1 MSVRAGLQLDT
12 EVPKSTHR
20 SLVHK
25 HAVHDHTTRSDLWS
39 LHVTFSFMHF
49 HKMHFKPF
57 LSSFLISATTPA
69 FLSTFLI
76 LPISTAELENLENV
90 LESFS
95 CVELALPPRVAAA
108 CSRRVGRA
116 AASPPRCRRVVAAL
130 PPRTRRVGAAFPCYD
145 VRYSPIVQYLFLL
158 LPFSR
163 VGTCILYVIIQTVM
177 TYSVIASPT
186 PCSFRSA
193 DAVYG

>member
-69 FLSTFLI
+69 FLSAFLI
-76 LPISTAELENLENV
+76 VPISTAELENLENV

-108 CSRRVGRA
+108 CSRRVGRCRRVAAALPPRRCRVA
-116 AASPPRCRRVVAAL
+116 AASLPRCRRVHAASA
-130 PPRTRRVGAAFPCYD
+130 RR
-145 VRYSPIVQYLFLL
+145 FL
-158 LPFSR
+158 
-163 VGTCILYVIIQTVM
+163 VTT
-177 TYSVIASPT
+177 
-186 PCSFRSA
+186 
-193 DAVYG
+193 

>member
-69 FLSTFLI
+69 FLSAFLI
-76 LPISTAELENLENV
+76 VPISTAELENLENV

-158 LPFSR
+158 FLASR
-163 VGTCILYVIIQTVM
+163 VRAFCMSLYK
-177 TYSVIASPT
+177 
-186 PCSFRSA
+186 R
-193 DAVYG
+193 